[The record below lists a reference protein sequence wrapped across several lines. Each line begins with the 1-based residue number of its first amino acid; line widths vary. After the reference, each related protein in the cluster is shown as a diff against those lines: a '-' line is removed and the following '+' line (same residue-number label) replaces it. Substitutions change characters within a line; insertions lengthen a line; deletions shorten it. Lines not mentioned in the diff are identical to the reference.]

1 MQRTKYIRPFREL
14 GIGDVDVVGGKNA
27 SLGEMLRELSSQG
40 VKVGASHV
48 QACRDAL
55 PHPSLAQVPDGFA
68 TTAEAFRAF
77 LSETKLPERIDAIL
91 STLDLRDTQALH
103 LAGERIRGWILD
115 ATLPADLQQEILDAY
130 RAMSAADA
138 KEAHAAGNLDAEG
151 MSSHAVTVAVRSSA
165 TAEDLPDASF
175 AGQQETYLGVH
186 GEEALLRT
194 VRRVMASLYTDRAI
208 VYRATH
214 GFSHDAVALSV
225 GIQKMVRSDLGC
237 SGVMF
242 TLDTESGFR
251 DVCLITGA
259 YGLGETVVQGSVTP
273 DEWLVFKPL
282 LVSQPQCVPIVR
294 STLGSKAIK
303 MVYSQDRVTADAT
316 TTVTVAPADQKRF
329 CLSDEEVLTLTR
341 YGIAI
346 EAHYSAKAGMW
357 RPMDIEWAKDGLT
370 GQLFVVQARPE
381 TVHSARAAKDGT
393 TTSVFRL
400 DPAAAKTAHILAQ
413 GRAVGN
419 KIGAGAVRIILDPS
433 GMHRLRQGEVLVTD
447 MTTPDWVPAMQR
459 ASAIVTQRGGRVC
472 HAAIVARELGL
483 PCVVGAPEAL
493 HTLSDG
499 EAVTVVC
506 SEGDTGCVYGGTL
519 PFTETEVDTQK
530 LEQPQ
535 RLHVSLILGNPSE
548 AFSLARLPVRGVGLV
563 RLEFVINSVG
573 LHPMACL
580 EVDALPAEL
589 QSRIRAACV
598 GSPTPAEH
606 YIRSIAE
613 GVASIC
619 AAFYPEQCIVRL
631 SDFKTN
637 EYAALLG
644 GERYE
649 PKEANPMLGFRGASR
664 YYDPRFKAA
673 FALECEAMRRVREVM
688 VRCCP
693 RPPRITPP
701 PTTDLVTARAFSP
714 VGPHQL
720 PRHGS
725 LCAVH
730 RGVGA
735 RAGLHGPQ
743 RPAARRWRPAH
754 LRHVRDPHQCPPGG
768 CLPRPLRRL
777 LHREQR
783 PHAADPGRGPRL
795 RCPGRAGRERRVC
808 EAADRHGHRRRQACG
823 QVHRHLWPGAERQP
837 SLRPL
842 AGAPRHRGTEPQ
854 RGRHHHHPADHRG
867 RGEGGGGAPGLR
879 IKRARSGS
887 VT

>member
-1 MQRTKYIRPFREL
+1 MQCTKYIRPFREL
-14 GIGDVDVVGGKNA
+14 GIGDVAVVGGKNA

-40 VKVGASHV
+40 VKVRSSGAV
-48 QACRDAL
+48 RCDAHLQILTL
-55 PHPSLAQVPDGFA
+55 PLAQVPDGFA

-77 LSETKLPERIDAIL
+77 LAETQLPERIDGIL

-115 ATLPADLQQEILDAY
+115 ASLPADLQQEILDAY

-186 GEEALLRT
+186 GEEALLRM

-225 GIQKMVRSDLGC
+225 GVQKMVRSDLGC
-237 SGVMF
+237 SGVLF

-282 LVSQPQCVPIVR
+282 LVSQPESQPIVR
-294 STLGSKAIK
+294 RTLGSKAIK
-303 MVYSQDRVTADAT
+303 MVYSKDRVTADAT
-316 TTVTVAPADQKRF
+316 TTVIVAPADQKRF
-329 CLSDEEVLTLTR
+329 CLTDEEVLQLTR

-346 EAHYSAKAGMW
+346 EAHYSAKAGLW

-393 TTSVFRL
+393 IMSVFRL
-400 DPAAAKTAHILAQ
+400 DPAAAKTATILAQ

-419 KIGAGAVRIILDPS
+419 KIGAGAVRVILDPS

-493 HTLSDG
+493 HALTDG
-499 EAVTVVC
+499 EEVTVVC

-519 PFTETEVDTQK
+519 PFTETKVDTRQ
-530 LEQPQ
+530 LEKPQ
-535 RLHVSLILGNPSE
+535 RVAVSLILGNPSE

-580 EVDALPAEL
+580 EVDAQPAEL
-589 QSRIRAACV
+589 QGRIRAACV
-598 GSPTPAEH
+598 GSPTPVEH

-631 SDFKTN
+631 SDFKSN

-673 FALECEAMRRVREVM
+673 FALECEAIRRVREVM
-688 VRCCP
+688 GLTNCNVMVPFVRSTVELQRVLDCMARNGLQRGAGGLRVLVMCE
-693 RPPRITPP
+693 I
-701 PTTDLVTARAFSP
+701 PTNALQADAFLALCDGFSIGSNDLT
-714 VGPHQL
+714 QL
-720 PRHGS
+720 TLGVDRDSAAPDGLDES
-725 LCAVH
+725 DEAVKQLM
-730 RGVGA
+730 GMA
-735 RAGLHGPQ
+735 IDAAKRAGKYVGI
-743 RPAARRWRPAH
+743 
-754 LRHVRDPHQCPPGG
+754 
-768 CLPRPLRRL
+768 
-777 LHREQR
+777 
-783 PHAADPGRGPRL
+783 
-795 RCPGRAGRERRVC
+795 
-808 EAADRHGHRRRQACG
+808 CG
-823 QVHRHLWPGAERQP
+823 QAPSDNPAFARWLVRRGIGAV
-837 SLRPL
+837 SLNSDAIITTL
-842 AGAPRHRGTEPQ
+842 QTIVDAEK
-854 RGRHHHHPADHRG
+854 
-867 RGEGGGGAPGLR
+867 EGGGPL
-879 IKRARSGS
+879 AREE
-887 VT
+887 